1 MKCIPMT
8 LSDLFVEPA
17 SSVIEIDEVLLAMIA
32 SGFNILSSEDSND
45 FLTFAFSTMA
55 LRDYSK

>member
-1 MKCIPMT
+1 MT
-8 LSDLFVEPA
+8 FSDLLVEPA

-32 SGFNILSSEDSND
+32 SGFNILSSEESND

-55 LRDYSK
+55 LRD